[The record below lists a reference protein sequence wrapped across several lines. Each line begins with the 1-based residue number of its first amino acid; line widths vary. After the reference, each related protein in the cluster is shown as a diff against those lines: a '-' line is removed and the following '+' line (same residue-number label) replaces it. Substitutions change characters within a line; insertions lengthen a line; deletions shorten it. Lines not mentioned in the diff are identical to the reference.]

1 MRRGRLEDGDVLL
14 YKDGA
19 YIGRT
24 SLVGRGFPH
33 HECAVNEHVFRLRGM
48 PDCLPTHLLYLWLSD
63 DVTVQRVRSLNSNA
77 AQPELNQRKL
87 RELEVL
93 LPSYALALTFE
104 GMVEP
109 VFSTAL
115 DLANSNRVLSGLR
128 DLLLPKLV
136 TGEIDVSGLDLDAL
150 TEAGTA

>member
-1 MRRGRLEDGDVLL
+1 
-14 YKDGA
+14 
-19 YIGRT
+19 
-24 SLVGRGFPH
+24 
-33 HECAVNEHVFRLRGM
+33 
-48 PDCLPTHLLYLWLSD
+48 
-63 DVTVQRVRSLNSNA
+63 
-77 AQPELNQRKL
+77 
-87 RELEVL
+87 
-93 LPSYALALTFE
+93 
-104 GMVEP
+104 MVEP